1 MMRRDWCRACV
12 TSWWQP
18 NCLLSTFTQ
27 TVSHTQRRRTHND
40 EWHMTMTVTVAC
52 VLVAITDASGGCWWL
67 EGAGGG
73 GGGGG

>member
-52 VLVAITDASGGCWWL
+52 VCWL
-67 EGAGGG
+67 RSQMRVVVAGG
-73 GGGGG
+73 